1 MKKVISPIV
10 ALALASSLS
19 FAGKN
24 TVKADDVVIDIP
36 TVEKVYDDSFYT
48 LGLKVGTLGVG
59 IDASYPLTHNFSI
72 RGNVN
77 GFYYKRNLND
87 IINDPTFNSFG
98 GNADGELTLLTV
110 GLLVDYFPFDE
121 SDFRLSGGVYY
132 NGNELKITGDAANAT
147 QTFTYNGTTYTGADL
162 GTVTGNSVFDKVAPY
177 IGIGWGNRGDEEGW
191 SWSLDIGALYQNVP
205 QIEAKAEL
213 TTNAV
218 NLAAATIKGYSQA
231 SIDADVNAEVTK
243 ENNDI
248 KNSDFAK
255 YTKFYPVIAI
265 GITYSF

>member
-1 MKKVISPIV
+1 MKKVLMSAV
-10 ALALASSLS
+10 ACALLS
-19 FAGKN
+19 GSAYAGGKGVVE
-24 TVKADDVVIDIP
+24 TESVVIDIP

-59 IDASYPLTHNFSI
+59 VDASMALNHNFSI

-87 IINDPTFNSFG
+87 LINDPNFDSFG

-110 GLLVDYFPFDE
+110 GLLVDYFPFNE
-121 SDFRLSGGVYY
+121 SDFRLSAGVYY

-147 QTFTYNGTTYTGADL
+147 ETFTYNGTTYTGADL
-162 GTVTGNSVFDKVAPY
+162 GSVTGNTIFDKVAPY
-177 IGIGWGNRGDEEGW
+177 IGIGWGNRNDEPGW

-205 QIEAKAEL
+205 QLEAKATINPTAVVVPGVL
-213 TTNAV
+213 DQPTIDTN
-218 NLAAATIKGYSQA
+218 
-231 SIDADVNAEVTK
+231 VNAEVTK
-243 ENNDI
+243 VNNDI
-248 KNSDFAK
+248 KSSDFAN
-255 YTKFYPVIAI
+255 YTKFYPVIMI